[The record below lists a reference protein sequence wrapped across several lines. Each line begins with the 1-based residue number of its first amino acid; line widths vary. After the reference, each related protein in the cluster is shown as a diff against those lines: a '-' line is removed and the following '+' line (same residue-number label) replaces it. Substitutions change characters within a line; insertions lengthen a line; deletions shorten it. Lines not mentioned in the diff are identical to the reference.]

1 MANGMI
7 SVYRGHRQDIGTEI
21 QAEWLSELDQFAE
34 HCTTL
39 KSNRSQF
46 CLIGSFISPHL
57 MRTDFCEFQIF
68 RIFLRIVL
76 GNLYFKNQLTYSRI
90 IHTDCYLFLKIIISK
105 F

>member
-39 KSNRSQF
+39 KSDR
-46 CLIGSFISPHL
+46 
-57 MRTDFCEFQIF
+57 RTVNF
-68 RIFLRIVL
+68 V
-76 GNLYFKNQLTYSRI
+76 
-90 IHTDCYLFLKIIISK
+90 
-105 F
+105 